1 VTILFPGCDASAN
14 AVLEA
19 ALMEARG
26 LGHDYLGTEHLLL
39 GFIQRRDLLPAEVAR
54 LLPADATLV
63 RSALATAAGGPRRSQ
78 AVLLMLVGI
87 DLDEVRSAVRRTFGA
102 EAVESLRGRGVH
114 QPWQPWK
121 PWRRPSRRCASLLA
135 GAINVLPRVKQ
146 AVQLARIEADR
157 RGVDDITPAMLL
169 LGMLE
174 VEGSLANRL
183 LRDVDVEPDI
193 VLQALRSATA

>member
-1 VTILFPGCDASAN
+1 MFPGCDASAN

-78 AVLLMLVGI
+78 AELLMLVGI

-102 EAVESLRGRGVH
+102 ETVDALGRRAVH
-114 QPWQPWK
+114 QPWQ
-121 PWRRPSRRCASLLA
+121 PWRRPSRRCTSLLA
-135 GAINVLPRVKQ
+135 GAINLLPRVKQ
-146 AVQLARIEADR
+146 AVEKARIEADR
-157 RGVDDITPAMLL
+157 RGVDAITPAALL

-174 VEGSLANRL
+174 VEDSFANRL
-183 LRDVDVEPDI
+183 LRDIHVEPDV
-193 VLQALRSATA
+193 VLQALRAASA